1 MTGLTINFT
10 KHCTVDVGEY
20 VEASTGTIIVNGN
33 NGRTHACIAL
43 GTYRN
48 KLGSINYFKL
58 NTGRVMVRT
67 KVKQIIWPK
76 RLLRKATA
84 LGEKDRNAILN
95 GQIKFLNQK
104 GEKFDWDND
113 DLTENGMADKEPKL
127 VQTDFIA

>member
-1 MTGLTINFT
+1 
-10 KHCTVDVGEY
+10 
-20 VEASTGTIIVNGN
+20 
-33 NGRTHACIAL
+33 
-43 GTYRN
+43 
-48 KLGSINYFKL
+48 
-58 NTGRVMVRT
+58 MVRT

-95 GQIKFLNQK
+95 GQIKFLNRK

-113 DLTENGMADKEPKL
+113 DLTENEMADKEPKL